1 MKRLPRRVLITALAV
16 FSLFSVIRAP
26 VSLVT
31 LWLPKTIQ
39 LKNVEGSL
47 WNGSMSAIG
56 VDGMIVQERVE
67 WHFRP
72 QALMSGAL
80 AWAVS
85 GRFGGQASA
94 LSLTLRG
101 TGAQLNEVSVYL
113 PLEPL
118 AALHPKL
125 KLAQLGALL
134 HVTSGRLSLH
144 APIKVAV
151 DVDRAFSP
159 LAAQSGQFGSYRVE
173 VEVAA
178 DGKGR
183 WTLSSSPVLLSATG
197 AGQFDVNRRLI
208 DGRLVLTPSAPIP
221 GLSPLLTQL
230 PRAGDGYLIT
240 L

>member
-1 MKRLPRRVLITALAV
+1 MKRLPRRVLITVLAV
-16 FSLFSVIRAP
+16 FALFGVIRAP
-26 VSLVT
+26 ASLVT

-47 WNGSMSAIG
+47 WNGSLSAIG

-72 QALMSGAL
+72 QALISGAL
-80 AWAVS
+80 TWAVS
-85 GRFGGQASA
+85 GRFGEQTSA
-94 LSLTLRG
+94 LNLALRA

-125 KLAQLGALL
+125 KMAQLGALL
-134 HVTSGRLSLH
+134 HVTSGRLSLS
-144 APIKVAV
+144 APIKAAV
-151 DVDRAFSP
+151 DVDRAFSA
-159 LAAQSGQFGSYRVE
+159 LAAQSGQFGSYRFE
-173 VEVAA
+173 LDVAA

-183 WTLSSSPVLLSATG
+183 WTLSSSPGLLGATG
-197 AGQFDVNRRLI
+197 QGQFDVNRSQV